1 MLPIQGTIHF
11 SEYSS
16 LYDVVVPKDNKLHLI
31 NELVDFSFIYDEL
44 NEKYCRDNGRMAE
57 DPVRM
62 FKYLMIKSIS
72 GLSDVDLVDKCMY
85 DMSYKYFLMKDMMP
99 EKYEGDDLEKQM
111 DYVARLLNFLRGQKV
126 AVLPAVSE
134 KINLLAEM
142 VDDIKDHYTVS
153 ADPDAR
159 VGHKTADSAFFGYKG
174 HLAVVPERLVVAATM
189 TSGERG
195 DGPEL
200 PMLIGKAKVNIPD
213 LKEVIGD
220 SAYSGQNNLEYAWK
234 EGVELVA
241 KLKPILTTGRQ
252 SERNGFVLNKDAGM
266 MICPAGH
273 MAIRKY
279 LKNPSSKTKR
289 KNLQYRFIFDAHK
302 CKICNHAKEC
312 GYKGGERKE
321 YCITILTKQQ
331 EELKQRQETN
341 EFKEKYRERYIV
353 EAKNSELKHPFH
365 LDKAISYG
373 LDAFT
378 MQSAV
383 AIFTSNLVRINRI
396 LSDKS
401 KK

>member
-1 MLPIQGTIHF
+1 
-11 SEYSS
+11 
-16 LYDVVVPKDNKLHLI
+16 
-31 NELVDFSFIYDEL
+31 
-44 NEKYCRDNGRMAE
+44 
-57 DPVRM
+57 
-62 FKYLMIKSIS
+62 
-72 GLSDVDLVDKCMY
+72 
-85 DMSYKYFLMKDMMP
+85 
-99 EKYEGDDLEKQM
+99 
-111 DYVARLLNFLRGQKV
+111 
-126 AVLPAVSE
+126 
-134 KINLLAEM
+134 M

-241 KLKPILTTGRQ
+241 KLNPILTTGRQ

-341 EFKEKYRERYIV
+341 AFNDISLN
-353 EAKNSELKHPFH
+353 AKNSELKHPFH

>member
-1 MLPIQGTIHF
+1 
-11 SEYSS
+11 
-16 LYDVVVPKDNKLHLI
+16 
-31 NELVDFSFIYDEL
+31 
-44 NEKYCRDNGRMAE
+44 MAE

-85 DMSYKYFLMKDMMP
+85 DMSYKYFLGLAPEDRVIESSTLSKFRRMRLKDMNLLDTLINKSIAVAKEKGIEISKRIIVDSTHSSTRSKQFLPSGVLQKQAKILRKSVYEADANMKDMMP

-111 DYVARLLNFLRGQKV
+111 DYVARLLSFLRGQKV

-189 TSGERG
+189 TSGEKG

-200 PMLIGKAKVNIPD
+200 PLLIGKAKVNIPD

-241 KLKPILTTGRQ
+241 KLNHILTTGRQ
-252 SERNGFVLNKDAGM
+252 SERIGFVLNKYAGM

-273 MAIRKY
+273 MAIHKY
-279 LKNPSSKTKR
+279 LKNPSSKT
-289 KNLQYRFIFDAHK
+289 
-302 CKICNHAKEC
+302 
-312 GYKGGERKE
+312 
-321 YCITILTKQQ
+321 
-331 EELKQRQETN
+331 
-341 EFKEKYRERYIV
+341 
-353 EAKNSELKHPFH
+353 
-365 LDKAISYG
+365 
-373 LDAFT
+373 
-378 MQSAV
+378 
-383 AIFTSNLVRINRI
+383 
-396 LSDKS
+396 
-401 KK
+401 